1 MLDSALKDRD
11 VFAHLKQREKW
22 YKYAPTNDDWDKTK
36 KICDKLK
43 KFYDATELFSGTK
56 YRTIVLFYPKV
67 CELRLALEE
76 WKCSKYTATR

>member
-1 MLDSALKDRD
+1 MKGATYAHQLMLIGIKL
-11 VFAHLKQREKW
+11 
-22 YKYAPTNDDWDKTK
+22 TNDDWDKTK

-67 CELRLALEE
+67 CEIRLALEK